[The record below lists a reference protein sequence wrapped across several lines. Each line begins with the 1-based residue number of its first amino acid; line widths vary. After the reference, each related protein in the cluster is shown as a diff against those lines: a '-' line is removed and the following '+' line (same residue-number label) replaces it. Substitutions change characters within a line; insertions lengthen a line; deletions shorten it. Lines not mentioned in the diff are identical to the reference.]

1 MMFHYWTYWRYSSNC
16 SSCWWLLKTSYDVYM
31 SHLDDV
37 ADALS
42 LHVPIVDYIVV
53 RRIPFSL
60 NLCVLL
66 CGCDCLSFSD
76 PFAYGYDVMML
87 NVIRSCITIKNLTWY
102 QSYPERSLCAA
113 ETLLQLQL
121 LKIRVSC
128 LKTLE
133 DKN

>member
-1 MMFHYWTYWRYSSNC
+1 M
-16 SSCWWLLKTSYDVYM
+16 
-31 SHLDDV
+31 
-37 ADALS
+37 
-42 LHVPIVDYIVV
+42 I
-53 RRIPFSL
+53 
-60 NLCVLL
+60 NLCLRL
-66 CGCDCLSFSD
+66 CGCTCLSFSD
-76 PFAYGYDVMML
+76 PFAYGYDVIII

-102 QSYPERSLCAA
+102 HIYPQIGLCAT